1 MKRLFVVF
9 AAAAAALILVSC
21 NKTPPPNVAADV
33 NGHAITFEQLDKIF
47 QQNQQPGEKLN
58 EDQAASGRLELLNSM
73 ITSEIMLQR
82 AERLG
87 LTAVDADVDA
97 EFNKMKAPYTKEQF
111 EARLTEKKMTAEDLK
126 TQIRHDLTLN
136 KLINK
141 EITSH
146 VSITDSDVSTFFN
159 ANKAAFNHPEPQIR

>member
-1 MKRLFVVF
+1 MMRYLVVS
-9 AAAAAALILVSC
+9 AAALAALMQVSC
-21 NKTPPPNVAADV
+21 SKTPPPNVAADV
-33 NGHAITFEQLDKIF
+33 NGHAITYEQLDKIF
-47 QQNQQPGEKLN
+47 QQNQGAPAAGAGQQGGGEKVN

-111 EARLTEKKMTAEDLK
+111 EARLTEK
-126 TQIRHDLTLN
+126 
-136 KLINK
+136 
-141 EITSH
+141 
-146 VSITDSDVSTFFN
+146 
-159 ANKAAFNHPEPQIR
+159 